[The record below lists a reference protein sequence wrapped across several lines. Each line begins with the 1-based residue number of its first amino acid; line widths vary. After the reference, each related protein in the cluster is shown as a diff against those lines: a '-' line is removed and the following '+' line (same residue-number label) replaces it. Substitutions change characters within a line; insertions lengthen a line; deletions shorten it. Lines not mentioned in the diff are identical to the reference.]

1 VNSVHVGIVI
11 DGVRCGA
18 YGQPASIVASTTD
31 IVDSPCNRNHGSHN
45 QIGIAQGRSDA
56 ESLDE
61 VFGFGLWKKCQR
73 SQNDNNIARHAK
85 SKSDRGLHCVGV
97 ELLKVDGDG
106 YREDRLL
113 LAYGHDEALYIL
125 AASSSSSS
133 SSHGADGG

>member
-1 VNSVHVGIVI
+1 MNSVHVGIVI

-31 IVDSPCNRNHGSHN
+31 IVDSPCNRNHGSRN
-45 QIGIAQGRSDA
+45 QISIAQGRSDA

-61 VFGFGLWKKCQR
+61 VFSFGLWKKWQR

-85 SKSDRGLHCVGV
+85 STSNRRPHCAGT
-97 ELLKVDGDG
+97 ELLKVDGVG

-113 LAYGHDEALYIL
+113 LAYGQREAPSYTCSFLFFF
-125 AASSSSSS
+125 SWS
-133 SSHGADGG
+133 